1 MIRSRGFTLIES
13 IVVII
18 VLGIAMVTITS
29 FLTPQVASSAEP
41 QYQNRSVALGQSLMN
56 QILARGFD
64 HNSDFNGGVMRC
76 GDFGYSSC
84 TAPDKLGVDFDVDTG
99 EQENTP
105 ATFNDVDDYI
115 GCWYT
120 DATESACVSSIK
132 YPLANILDEN
142 IEGSYA
148 NFRVEVSVLYDQNMD
163 GINDNAIG
171 TMKRVELQIFG
182 GNNRYSVIAYKG
194 NY

>member
-18 VLGIAMVTITS
+18 VLGIAMVTISS
-29 FLTPQVASSAEP
+29 FLAPQVASSADP

-64 HNSDFNGGVMRC
+64 HNSDFDGGIMRC
-76 GDFGYSSC
+76 GDFGYNAC
-84 TAPDKLGVDFDVDTG
+84 TEYDSLGIDIGDG
-99 EQENTP
+99 ELKGNP

-120 DATESACVSSIK
+120 ATTQSACLSSTK
-132 YPLANILDEN
+132 NELSNILDEE
-142 IEGSYA
+142 ITDSYA
-148 NFRVEVSVLYDQNMD
+148 NFRVEVSVFYDQNMD
-163 GINDNAIG
+163 GVDDKVIG
-171 TMKRVELQIFG
+171 NLKRVELNIFG
-182 GNNRYSVIAYKG
+182 GNNQYTLIAYKG

>member
-13 IVVII
+13 IIVII

-29 FLTPQVASSAEP
+29 FLTPQVASSADP

-64 HNSDFNGGVMRC
+64 HNSDFDGGIMRC
-76 GDFGYSSC
+76 GDADYEDQC
-84 TAPDKLGVDFDVDTG
+84 TTPDKLMADIDDG
-99 EQENTP
+99 ESTP

-120 DATESACVSSIK
+120 DTTESSCISSVK

-148 NFRVEVSVLYDQNMD
+148 NFRVEVSVFYDANMD
-163 GINDNAIG
+163 GIDDESIG
-171 TMKRVELQIFG
+171 TMKRVELQVFG
-182 GNNRYSVIAYKG
+182 GNNRYSLIAYKG

>member
-1 MIRSRGFTLIES
+1 MICSRGFTLIES

-29 FLTPQVASSAEP
+29 FLAPQVESSADP

-64 HNSDFNGGVMRC
+64 HNSDFDGGTMRC
-76 GDFGYSSC
+76 GDVDYSNC
-84 TAPDKLGVDFDVDTG
+84 TAVSSLGVLDIG
-99 EQENTP
+99 EQKGKP

-120 DATESACVSSIK
+120 AATQSACLSSTK

-142 IEGSYA
+142 IKDSYA
-148 NFRVEVSVLYDQNMD
+148 NFRVEVSVFYDQNMD
-163 GINDNAIG
+163 GIDDESIG

-182 GNNRYSVIAYKG
+182 GNNRYSLVAYKG

>member
-1 MIRSRGFTLIES
+1 MTL
-13 IVVII
+13 
-18 VLGIAMVTITS
+18 LA
-29 FLTPQVASSAEP
+29 PQVASSADP

-64 HNSDFNGGVMRC
+64 HNSDFDGGILRC
-76 GDFGYSSC
+76 GDFGYSACAEYDS
-84 TAPDKLGVDFDVDTG
+84 LGVDIDDG
-99 EQENTP
+99 ELKGNP

-120 DATESACVSSIK
+120 DTTESACVSSPK

-142 IEGSYA
+142 IKDSYA
-148 NFRVEVSVLYDQNMD
+148 NFRVEVSVFYDQNMD
-163 GINDNAIG
+163 GIDDESIG

-182 GNNRYSVIAYKG
+182 GNNRYSLVAYKG

>member
-1 MIRSRGFTLIES
+1 MMRSRGFTLIES

-18 VLGIAMVTITS
+18 VLGIAMVTISS
-29 FLTPQVASSAEP
+29 FLAPQVASSADP

-64 HNSDFNGGVMRC
+64 EHSDFEGGLVRC
-76 GDFGYSSC
+76 GDAGEASC
-84 TAPDKLGVDFDVDTG
+84 SATSELGTDG
-99 EQENTP
+99 SEATP
-105 ATFNDVDDYI
+105 AAFNDVDDYI

-120 DATESACVSSIK
+120 DTTELACTSSPK
-132 YPLANILDEN
+132 YPLSNILDEN

-148 NFRVEVSVLYDQNMD
+148 NFRVEVSVFYDGNMD
-163 GINDNAIG
+163 GIDDNTIG
-171 TMKRVELQIFG
+171 TMKRVDIQIFG

>member
-29 FLTPQVASSAEP
+29 FLTPQVASSADP

-64 HNSDFNGGVMRC
+64 HNSDFDGGIMRC
-76 GDFGYSSC
+76 GDFDYSACTGYRS
-84 TAPDKLGVDFDVDTG
+84 LGVDIDDEHKG
-99 EQENTP
+99 KP

-120 DATESACVSSIK
+120 DTTESDCTSLFT
-132 YPLANILDEN
+132 YPLANILDEE
-142 IEGSYA
+142 IDDSYA
-148 NFRVEVSVLYDQNMD
+148 NFRVEISVFYDQNMD
-163 GINDNAIG
+163 GIDDESIG
-171 TMKRVELQIFG
+171 TMKRVELQVFG
-182 GNNRYSVIAYKG
+182 GNNRYSLIAYKG

>member
-13 IVVII
+13 IVAII
-18 VLGIAMVTITS
+18 VLGIAMVTISS
-29 FLTPQVASSAEP
+29 FLAPQVASSADP

-64 HNSDFNGGVMRC
+64 HHSDFDGGVMRC
-76 GDFGYSSC
+76 GDFDYSAC
-84 TAPDKLGVDFDVDTG
+84 TGHGSLRADIDDG
-99 EQENTP
+99 EQKGKP

-120 DATESACVSSIK
+120 AATQSACLSSTTNE
-132 YPLANILDEN
+132 LANILDEE
-142 IEGSYA
+142 IKDSYA
-148 NFRVEVSVLYDQNMD
+148 NFRVEVSVFYDQNMD
-163 GINDNAIG
+163 GVDDEVIG
-171 TMKRVELQIFG
+171 NLKRVELNIFA
-182 GNNRYSVIAYKG
+182 GNNQYTLIAYKG

>member
-29 FLTPQVASSAEP
+29 FLAPQVASSANP

-64 HNSDFNGGVMRC
+64 EHSDFDGGLIRC
-76 GDFGYSSC
+76 GDAGATACS
-84 TAPDKLGVDFDVDTG
+84 APDKLGADG
-99 EQENTP
+99 AEATP
-105 ATFNDVDDYI
+105 AAFTDVDDYI

-120 DATESACVSSIK
+120 DTTESACVSSTK

-142 IEGSYA
+142 IKDSYA
-148 NFRVEVSVLYDQNMD
+148 NFRVEASVFYDQNMD
-163 GINDNAIG
+163 GIDDESIG

-182 GNNRYSVIAYKG
+182 GNNRYSLVAYKG

>member
-1 MIRSRGFTLIES
+1 MIRSSGFTLIES

-18 VLGIAMVTITS
+18 VLGIAMVIITS
-29 FLTPQVASSAEP
+29 FLAPQVASSADP
-41 QYQNRSVALGQSLMN
+41 HYQSRSVALGQSLMN

-64 HNSDFNGGVMRC
+64 HNSDFNGGLMRC
-76 GDFGYSSC
+76 GDAEYSNC
-84 TAPDKLGVDFDVDTG
+84 TAPDKLGADVNDG
-99 EQENTP
+99 ESTP
-105 ATFNDVDDYI
+105 TTFNDVDDYI

-120 DATESACVSSIK
+120 DATESTCVSSIK
-132 YPLANILDEN
+132 YPFANILDEN

-148 NFRVEVSVLYDQNMD
+148 NFRVEVSVFYDRNMD
-163 GINDNAIG
+163 GFNDNVIG
-171 TMKRVELQIFG
+171 SMKRVDIQIFD

>member
-29 FLTPQVASSAEP
+29 FLAPQVASSADP
-41 QYQNRSVALGQSLMN
+41 HYQNRSVALGQSLMN

-64 HNSDFNGGVMRC
+64 ENSDFDGGIIRC
-76 GDFGYSSC
+76 GDAGAVDCS
-84 TAPDKLGVDFDVDTG
+84 APGELGVDG
-99 EQENTP
+99 SEATP
-105 ATFNDVDDYI
+105 AAFNDVDDYI

-120 DATESACVSSIK
+120 DTTESACISSLK

-148 NFRVEVSVLYDQNMD
+148 NFRVEVSVFYDANMD
-163 GINDNAIG
+163 GTDANTIS
-171 TMKRVELQIFG
+171 TMKRVEIQIFG
-182 GNNRYSVIAYKG
+182 GNNRYRVIAYKG

>member
-13 IVVII
+13 IIAII

-29 FLTPQVASSAEP
+29 FLVPQVASSADP
-41 QYQNRSVALGQSLMN
+41 HYQNRSVALGQSLMN

-64 HNSDFNGGVMRC
+64 EHSDFDGGLIRC
-76 GDFGYSSC
+76 GDAGA
-84 TAPDKLGVDFDVDTG
+84 TACSAPNELGVDG
-99 EQENTP
+99 SEATP
-105 ATFNDVDDYI
+105 AAFNDVDDYI

-120 DATESACVSSIK
+120 DTTESACVSSTK

-142 IEGSYA
+142 IEDSYA
-148 NFRVEVSVLYDQNMD
+148 NFRVEISVFYDQNMD
-163 GINDNAIG
+163 GTNDNTIG
-171 TMKRVELQIFG
+171 TMKRVEIQIFG

>member
-29 FLTPQVASSAEP
+29 FLAPQVASSADP

-56 QILARGFD
+56 QILALGFD
-64 HNSDFNGGVMRC
+64 EHSDFEGGLVRC
-76 GDFGYSSC
+76 GDAGEASC
-84 TAPDKLGVDFDVDTG
+84 SVPSELGTYG
-99 EQENTP
+99 SEATP
-105 ATFNDVDDYI
+105 AAFNDVDDYI

-120 DATESACVSSIK
+120 ASTQSACQSTPT
-132 YPLANILDEN
+132 YELANILDEN
-142 IEGSYA
+142 IAGSYA
-148 NFRVEVSVLYDQNMD
+148 NFRVEISVFYDQNMD
-163 GINDNAIG
+163 GVDDSAVG
-171 TMKRVELQIFG
+171 TLKRVELNIFG
-182 GNNRYSVIAYKG
+182 GNHQYTLVAYKG

>member
-29 FLTPQVASSAEP
+29 FLAPQVASSADP

-64 HNSDFNGGVMRC
+64 EHSDFDGLE
-76 GDFGYSSC
+76 
-84 TAPDKLGVDFDVDTG
+84 A
-99 EQENTP
+99 TP
-105 ATFNDVDDYI
+105 AAFNDVDDYI

-120 DATESACVSSIK
+120 DTTESACVSSTK

-142 IEGSYA
+142 IEDSYA
-148 NFRVEVSVLYDQNMD
+148 NFRVEVSVFYDQNMD
-163 GINDNAIG
+163 GINDNVIG

>member
-29 FLTPQVASSAEP
+29 FLTPQVASSADP

-64 HNSDFNGGVMRC
+64 EHSDFDGGIIRC
-76 GDFGYSSC
+76 GDAGAVACS
-84 TAPDKLGVDFDVDTG
+84 APGELGVDG
-99 EQENTP
+99 SEATP
-105 ATFNDVDDYI
+105 AAFNDVDDYI

-120 DATESACVSSIK
+120 DTTESACISSVK
-132 YPLANILDEN
+132 YPLANIL
-142 IEGSYA
+142 EGSYA
-148 NFRVEVSVLYDQNMD
+148 NFRVEVSVFYDANMD
-163 GINDNAIG
+163 GIDDNTIG
-171 TMKRVELQIFG
+171 TMKRVEIQIFG

>member
-29 FLTPQVASSAEP
+29 FLVPQVASSADP
-41 QYQNRSVALGQSLMN
+41 HYQNRSVALGQSLMN

-64 HNSDFNGGVMRC
+64 EHSDFDGGLIRC
-76 GDFGYSSC
+76 GDAGAITCSN
-84 TAPDKLGVDFDVDTG
+84 PELDELGVDG
-99 EQENTP
+99 SEKTP

-120 DATESACVSSIK
+120 DTTESACTSSPK
-132 YPLANILDEN
+132 YPLANILDEE
-142 IEGSYA
+142 IKDSYA
-148 NFRVEVSVLYDQNMD
+148 NFRVEVSVFYDQNMD

-171 TMKRVELQIFG
+171 TMKRIELQIFG

>member
-1 MIRSRGFTLIES
+1 MIRSRGFTLVES

-29 FLTPQVASSAEP
+29 FLTPQVASSADP
-41 QYQNRSVALGQSLMN
+41 QYQNRSVALSQSLMN

-64 HNSDFNGGVMRC
+64 EHSDFDGGLIRC
-76 GDFGYSSC
+76 GDAGA
-84 TAPDKLGVDFDVDTG
+84 TACSTKLGVDGT
-99 EQENTP
+99 ETAP
-105 ATFNDVDDYI
+105 AAFNDVDDYI

-120 DATESACVSSIK
+120 DTTESACVSSTK

-142 IEGSYA
+142 IEDSYA
-148 NFRVEVSVLYDQNMD
+148 NFRVEISVVYDQNMD
-163 GINDNAIG
+163 GTDDNTIG
-171 TMKRVELQIFG
+171 TMKRVEVQIFG
-182 GNNRYSVIAYKG
+182 GNNRYNLVAYKG

>member
-29 FLTPQVASSAEP
+29 FLAPQVASSADP

-64 HNSDFNGGVMRC
+64 EHSDFDGGLIRC
-76 GDFGYSSC
+76 GDAGA
-84 TAPDKLGVDFDVDTG
+84 TACSTKLGVDGT
-99 EQENTP
+99 ETAP
-105 ATFNDVDDYI
+105 AAFTDVDDYI

-120 DATESACVSSIK
+120 DTTESACVSSPK

-142 IEGSYA
+142 IKDSYA
-148 NFRVEVSVLYDQNMD
+148 NFRVEVSVFYDQNMD
-163 GINDNAIG
+163 GIDDESIG

-182 GNNRYSVIAYKG
+182 GNNRYSLVAYKG

>member
-29 FLTPQVASSAEP
+29 FLAPQVASSADP
-41 QYQNRSVALGQSLMN
+41 HYQNRSVALGQSLMN

-64 HNSDFNGGVMRC
+64 HHSDFDGGLMRC
-76 GDFGYSSC
+76 GDFDYSAC
-84 TAPDKLGVDFDVDTG
+84 TGHGSLGADIDDG
-99 EQENTP
+99 EQKGKPT
-105 ATFNDVDDYI
+105 TFNDVDDYI

-120 DATESACVSSIK
+120 ATTQSACLSSTTNE
-132 YPLANILDEN
+132 LANILDEE
-142 IEGSYA
+142 IDDSYA
-148 NFRVEVSVLYDQNMD
+148 NFRVEVSVFYDQNMD
-163 GINDNAIG
+163 GINDNVIG
-171 TMKRVELQIFG
+171 TMKRVELEIFG

>member
-1 MIRSRGFTLIES
+1 MMRVRGFTLIES
-13 IVVII
+13 IVVIV

-29 FLTPQVASSAEP
+29 FLAPQVASSADP

-64 HNSDFNGGVMRC
+64 HHSDFDGGTMRC
-76 GDFGYSSC
+76 GDADYEDQC
-84 TAPDKLGVDFDVDTG
+84 TIPDKLMADIDDG
-99 EQENTP
+99 ESTP

-120 DATESACVSSIK
+120 ASTQSACQSTPT
-132 YPLANILDEN
+132 YELANILDED
-142 IEGSYA
+142 ISGSYA
-148 NFRVEVSVLYDQNMD
+148 NFRVEISVFYDQNMD
-163 GINDNAIG
+163 GVDDNAIG
-171 TMKRVELQIFG
+171 TLKRVELNIFG
-182 GNNRYSVIAYKG
+182 GNHQYTLVAYKG

>member
-29 FLTPQVASSAEP
+29 FLAPQVASSADP

-64 HNSDFNGGVMRC
+64 EHSDFDGGLVRC
-76 GDFGYSSC
+76 GDAGA
-84 TAPDKLGVDFDVDTG
+84 TACSAPNDLGVDG
-99 EQENTP
+99 SESAP
-105 ATFNDVDDYI
+105 AAFNDVDDYI

-120 DATESACVSSIK
+120 DTTESACVSSTK

-148 NFRVEVSVLYDQNMD
+148 NFRVEVSVFYDQNVD
-163 GINDNAIG
+163 GVNDNAIG
-171 TMKRVELQIFG
+171 TMKRVEVQIFG

>member
-29 FLTPQVASSAEP
+29 FLAPQVASSADP

-64 HNSDFNGGVMRC
+64 HNSDFNGGVRRC
-76 GDFGYSSC
+76 GDFEYSGC
-84 TAPDKLGVDFDVDTG
+84 TDPDKLGVDIDDG
-99 EQENTP
+99 EQEGKP

-120 DATESACVSSIK
+120 AATQSACMSSTTNE
-132 YPLANILDEN
+132 LANILDEQ
-142 IEGSYA
+142 IDDSYA
-148 NFRVEVSVLYDQNMD
+148 NFRVEVSVFYDQNMD
-163 GINDNAIG
+163 GIDDESIG
-171 TMKRVELQIFG
+171 TMKRVEVQIFG

>member
-18 VLGIAMVTITS
+18 ILGIAMVTISS
-29 FLTPQVASSAEP
+29 FLAPQVASSADP
-41 QYQNRSVALGQSLMN
+41 HYQNRSVALGQSLMN

-64 HNSDFNGGVMRC
+64 HNSDFDGGLKRC
-76 GDFGYSSC
+76 GDANDEKGC
-84 TAPDKLGVDFDVDTG
+84 TLPNDLGAG
-99 EQENTP
+99 ESTP

-120 DATESACVSSIK
+120 DTTESACVSSPK

-142 IEGSYA
+142 IKDSYA
-148 NFRVEVSVLYDQNMD
+148 NFRIEVSVFYDQNMD
-163 GINDNAIG
+163 GTNDDTIG

-182 GNNRYSVIAYKG
+182 GNNRYSLVAYKG